1 MYILLF
7 MRLFVLVTDGM
18 NVSSVVK
25 PLHCWVQ
32 SGSSQLTLHDNAKDK
47 NLLGWVVVVHSFN
60 PSTWEA
66 DAGRFLSSKPD

>member
-1 MYILLF
+1 
-7 MRLFVLVTDGM
+7 MRLFVLVTDAM

-32 SGSSQLTLHDNAKDK
+32 SGSTQLTLQDNAKDK
-47 NLLGWVVVVHSFN
+47 NLLGWVVVAHAFN
-60 PSTWEA
+60 PSTLEV

>member
-1 MYILLF
+1 
-7 MRLFVLVTDGM
+7 MRLFVLVTDAM

-32 SGSSQLTLHDNAKDK
+32 TGSTQLTHQDNAKDM

-60 PSTWEA
+60 PSTREA

>member
-7 MRLFVLVTDGM
+7 MRLFVLVTDAM

-32 SGSSQLTLHDNAKDK
+32 SGSTQLTLQDNAKDK
-47 NLLGWVVVVHSFN
+47 NLLGWVVVAHSFN
-60 PSTWEA
+60 PSTLEV
-66 DAGRFLSSKPD
+66 DAGRFLSSSPN